1 MKRLSV
7 VAGVIK
13 HQGSVLCVQRPQN
26 KLEYISRKWEF
37 PGGKVEAGETPESA
51 LVREID
57 EELNLCVV
65 VGELLSIVDHAYPDF
80 FISMTAYACSLS
92 QGVKKS
98 DLKLNEHINYKWMR
112 ALKSNFKE
120 LDWAEADVPIV
131 NKVLEVEA
139 NR

>member
-1 MKRLSV
+1 MKRISV

-13 HQGSVLCVQRPQN
+13 HQGSVLCVQRPHS

-65 VGELLSIVDHAYPDF
+65 VGKLLKIVDHDYPDF
-80 FISMTAYACSLS
+80 FISMTVYMCTLS
-92 QGVKKS
+92 QGIEKS

-112 ALKSNFKE
+112 VINSNFKQ

-131 NKVLEVEA
+131 NKILEAETK
-139 NR
+139 R